1 MSQPNLFDTPDP
13 SSDEQASAVLENSA
27 EAATLEN
34 SADAATLETDTTT
47 LEATVE
53 TNHPEV
59 ILHAPVVDERGIPPG
74 SKFDPLPPAPRQGGT
89 RLPKRVVLVDGHALA
104 YRSYFALQ
112 RAGDTLKTSAGE
124 PTQAVYGFMKTLL
137 KLHRAGDKKAGR
149 DQALIVVFDPP
160 VKTFRHDLYT
170 DYKAGRATTPDDL
183 PAQIRRIKEIVDAM
197 GLVRVQMDGY
207 EADDVI
213 ASLAKQAEAQR
224 LEVRILTSDRD
235 AYQLLSDK
243 VRVIG
248 SDDKEIGPDEV
259 KTKYGV
265 TVQQW
270 VDYRALTGD
279 SSDNIPGAKGIGPKS
294 AQKLLETY
302 NSLEYI
308 LEHLDEIEPK
318 KDAQK
323 IRDSREN
330 VVFSQE
336 LSRMVTTL
344 DLSVDFAAAKDFVP
358 DVPKLTGILRALE
371 MNSFIRDLALEQRS
385 SFETLPWAEP
395 REDAI
400 WGYRL
405 SLANDPVSAELEG
418 IAYADPAAANAVRE
432 GGPEFK
438 PTGTLRAADS
448 KALSVF
454 VNASGGASEP
464 GDDPWL
470 MAWTMDP
477 NNNDPQ
483 AITARYLQEDWAKD
497 APGRAAQT
505 AKLLEVL
512 EAQFTPE
519 ARTLYETLERPTA
532 VVLGRMETRGIRIDS
547 DAFRELSK
555 GFATRM
561 AQLESEIWGHAGE
574 EFNINSRDK
583 LESILYD
590 KLQLE
595 SGKKTKLT
603 GKRSTAVTALEPLRD
618 LHPIIGLLLEYRE
631 LHKLRGTYLE
641 PLPTLVSPITGR
653 LHTVFN
659 QLGTATGRVSS
670 VNPNLQ
676 NIPVRT
682 AVGRDIRKGFVAEAG
697 HKLISADYSQ
707 IELRI
712 LAHIT
717 KEPALLE
724 GFRLEE
730 DIHRR
735 TAAVILNIPLESVT
749 TDQRRGAKTIN
760 YGVLY
765 GMSAHRLA
773 RDVGLPYDEAKK
785 FIEAY
790 FGAYPGID
798 QYLEST
804 KEFCRANGYVQDL
817 FGRRRY
823 LPDINA
829 KAFPVRE
836 AAERMAINMPIQGT
850 SAGIIK
856 RAMIDLDAQLE
867 AMGAKLLLQVHDEL
881 VIEARVENVEEV
893 GKLVE
898 RVMADAYKLD
908 VPLGVGVGIGDSWYD
923 AK

>member
-1 MSQPNLFDTPDP
+1 MSQSNLFDAEP
-13 SSDEQASAVLENSA
+13 SSAALEPEST
-27 EAATLEN
+27 EPHI
-34 SADAATLETDTTT
+34 
-47 LEATVE
+47 E

-59 ILHAPVVDERGIPPG
+59 ILEQPVVEDERGIPPG
-74 SKFDPLPPAPRQGGT
+74 SAFDPLPPAPRQGGT
-89 RLPKRVVLVDGHALA
+89 KLPKRVVLVDGHALA

-112 RAGDTLKTSAGE
+112 RAGDTLKTSSGE

-170 DYKAGRATTPDDL
+170 DYKAGRATSPDDL

-197 GLVRVQMDGY
+197 GLVRLQVDGF

-213 ASLAKQAEAQR
+213 GSLAKRAEEMK

-248 SDDKEIGPDEV
+248 SDDKEIGPDEI
-259 KTKYGV
+259 KAKYGV
-265 TVQQW
+265 TVAQW

-294 AQKLLETY
+294 AQKLLESY
-302 NSLEYI
+302 GSLEYI

-323 IRDSREN
+323 IKDSREN
-330 VVFSQE
+330 VIFSQE
-336 LSRMVTTL
+336 LSRMVTNL
-344 DLSVDFAAAKDFVP
+344 DLNVDFAAARDFVP
-358 DVPKLTGILRALE
+358 DVPRLTAILRELE

-385 SFETLPWAEP
+385 AFATLPWAP
-395 REDAI
+395 PGEDAVY
-400 WGYRL
+400 GFRL
-405 SLANDPVSAELEG
+405 SLENDPVSAELEG
-418 IAYADPAAANAVRE
+418 IAYADPAAEDAVRE
-432 GGPEFK
+432 GPLEFK
-438 PTGTLRAADS
+438 PSGVLRAADA

-454 VNASGGASEP
+454 VNASGGSSVP
-464 GDDPWL
+464 GDDPFL
-470 MAWTMDP
+470 LAWTMDP

-483 AITARYLQEDWAKD
+483 AIVARYLQEDWAKD
-497 APGRAAQT
+497 APGRASQS
-505 AKLLEVL
+505 AKLLKVL
-512 EAQFTPE
+512 EAQLTPE
-519 ARTLYETLERPTA
+519 ARRLYEDLEKPTA
-532 VVLGRMETRGIRIDS
+532 VVLTHMETRGIKIDS
-547 DAFRELSK
+547 HAFKQLSAS
-555 GFATRM
+555 FATRM
-561 AQLESEIWGHAGE
+561 ADLEREIWQHAGE

-603 GKRSTAVTALEPLRD
+603 GKRSTAVTALEPLRE

-641 PLPTLVSPITGR
+641 PLPTLVSPVSGR

-670 VNPNLQ
+670 INPNLQ

-682 AVGRDIRKGFVAEAG
+682 AVGRDIRKGFVAESR

-717 KEPALLE
+717 QEPLLIE
-724 GFRLEE
+724 GFRAEE

-735 TAAVILNIPLESVT
+735 TAATIFNIPLETVT
-749 TDQRRGAKTIN
+749 ADQRRGAKTIN

-773 RDVGLPYDEAKK
+773 RDAHLPFDEARR
-785 FIEAY
+785 FIDAY
-790 FGAYPGID
+790 FSAYPGINA
-798 QYLEST
+798 YLEGT
-804 KEFCRANGYVQDL
+804 KDFCRTHGYVQDL
-817 FGRRRY
+817 FNRRRY
-823 LPDINA
+823 LPDIHA

-856 RAMIDLDAQLE
+856 RAMIDLDPQLE
-867 AMGAKLLLQVHDEL
+867 GLGAKLLLQVHDEL
-881 VIEARVENVEEV
+881 VIEARADNVEEV
-893 GKLVE
+893 GALVQRIME
-898 RVMADAYKLD
+898 AAYPLD
-908 VPLGVGVGIGDSWYD
+908 VPLGASVGFGDSWYD